1 MEEKQEQVKRS
12 RGKFK
17 PEMRNL
23 SNEDIKEIL
32 LQKISEEELSVPES
46 EDDNILFSKID
57 SRKDKFNVVSLFS
70 GAGGLDLGL
79 ELAIEI
85 LLLASSVCLYPKQ
98 PLPPL
103 LPSPPLVILVNLNPQ
118 DLNKPI

>member
-32 LQKISEEELSVPES
+32 LQKNFGRRAFRP
-46 EDDNILFSKID
+46 
-57 SRKDKFNVVSLFS
+57 
-70 GAGGLDLGL
+70 
-79 ELAIEI
+79 
-85 LLLASSVCLYPKQ
+85 
-98 PLPPL
+98 
-103 LPSPPLVILVNLNPQ
+103 
-118 DLNKPI
+118 